1 MVVALLET
9 FNLTVRSNS
18 IDAIHVLLKAVEG
31 ALVKQCKVQCKV
43 KVLCDEQKTE
53 QSLPIK
59 LSHSAG

>member
-31 ALVKQCKVQCKV
+31 ALVKQCKV